1 MINGAQQ
8 VFMCLTFSAFCV
20 LGNLCLPG
28 GFFAVTFLTLGATYS
43 LVLEAAGCSAASL
56 PLPPHEDQTCLQMW
70 LCNSPGGRIRIIS
83 WEARTNP
90 KEATLSAFC
99 YSCHLFKT
107 LVFNCTAHC
116 FSLCHQ
122 PLFFSCFTIFL
133 LVFGFWKLSYDIA
146 MDGFL
151 VFTVWVHRAS
161 WIHGFPFYFF
171 VLFFI
176 FPPNKSGQAWPLPLQ
191 KFFPSHCLL
200 SPRTPIAH
208 TVHGLVL
215 LHRSLLFRPISSQP
229 LWASF

>member
-1 MINGAQQ
+1 MVSLLWRSWHLEPHIP
-8 VFMCLTFSAFCV
+8 LFCK
-20 LGNLCLPG
+20 
-28 GFFAVTFLTLGATYS
+28 
-43 LVLEAAGCSAASL
+43 AAGCSAASL

-70 LCNSPGGRIRIIS
+70 LWNSPGGRIRIIS

-133 LVFGFWKLSYDIA
+133 LVFGFRKLSYDIA

-171 VLFFI
+171 VFCFSSQQIWTSLATVSSKI
-176 FPPNKSGQAWPLPLQ
+176 Y
-191 KFFPSHCLL
+191 PSHSVSSPPGLRSHIRCTAWYCCTGRYCSVQSLL
-200 SPRTPIAH
+200 S
-208 TVHGLVL
+208 LSE
-215 LHRSLLFRPISSQP
+215 LHFR
-229 LWASF
+229 

>member
-1 MINGAQQ
+1 
-8 VFMCLTFSAFCV
+8 
-20 LGNLCLPG
+20 
-28 GFFAVTFLTLGATYS
+28 
-43 LVLEAAGCSAASL
+43 
-56 PLPPHEDQTCLQMW
+56 MW
-70 LCNSPGGRIRIIS
+70 LWNSSGGRIRIIS

-133 LVFGFWKLSYDIA
+133 LVFGFRKLSYDIA

-161 WIHGFPFYFF
+161 WIHGFPFFCFLFFLPTNLDKLGHCLFKYFF
-171 VLFFI
+171 HPIL
-176 FPPNKSGQAWPLPLQ
+176 SPLPQ
-191 KFFPSHCLL
+191 DSDRTYGARPGTAAQVATVPSNLFSASL
-200 SPRTPIAH
+200 SFILGNFYRHVFKI
-208 TVHGLVL
+208 TVLVL
-215 LHRSLLFRPISSQP
+215 L
-229 LWASF
+229 

>member
-1 MINGAQQ
+1 MINGTQQ
-8 VFMCLTFSAFCV
+8 VFMCLTSSAFCV

-43 LVLEAAGCSAASL
+43 LVLEAVGCSAASL

-70 LCNSPGGRIRIIS
+70 LWNSPGGRIRIIS

-133 LVFGFWKLSYDIA
+133 LVFGFRKLSYDIA

-171 VLFFI
+171 VFCFSSQQIWTSLATASSKI
-176 FPPNKSGQAWPLPLQ
+176 FSIP
-191 KFFPSHCLL
+191 FCLL